1 MKTYFRV
8 LRYVFRYWRYIIP
21 AVLCM
26 MFFVLFSAFSMTTI
40 LPLLNVLFGEQTS
53 IEAVSEPDNSK
64 IDLLSR
70 PDGTTNEQILK
81 LEKGF
86 SGLKDRFEAEIR
98 NYLSGFSKIDQL
110 RILCVVILIGFL
122 LKNFFSVGQNFF
134 MAPVEQGFIHDL
146 RNELFL
152 HFQRMSLDFFHGERM
167 GKLIS
172 RVTND
177 VTIINASVAAAIN
190 SLFRDPLAV
199 IIYVT
204 LMILLSWKLTLFIF
218 VLIPLTGWVLS
229 TMGNKLKHDSER
241 MQNRLADLTSIL
253 YETLYGIRVVK
264 AFAMERFEINKF
276 KTKNEFFKKTV
287 IRMSRIRKLSPCL
300 TEYIG
305 VSVAVF
311 ILYFGGSEVLTGANA
326 LTPAQ
331 FILFLGFLF
340 ALMEPLKLLGQVFTS
355 TKEGLVAAR
364 RVFEILDK
372 PPTIVNSENPIV
384 KDTFNRMIEFKDVS
398 FQYNSG
404 EKVLSNVSLEVEKG
418 QVVALVGPSGAGKST
433 LLDLLVR
440 FYDPLEGKIEIDGI
454 NIKNIYL
461 DSLRK
466 LMGIVTQETIL
477 FNDTVWN
484 NIAYGLSDVSEEQ
497 MFNAAR
503 AANADGFILEM
514 PQSYQTL
521 IGDRGLKLSGGQRQ
535 RVAIARAILK
545 NPPILIFDEATSSL
559 DTQSELLVQE
569 AIERLLTGRTSL
581 VIAHRLSTI
590 QNANKI
596 IVLDQGRIIQA
607 GNHDQLINQTGLYRK
622 LYEMQFRNS

>member
-26 MFFVLFSAFSMTTI
+26 IFFVLFSAFSMTAL
-40 LPLLNVLFGEQTS
+40 LPLLNVLFGEQSSLEAISNINDTK
-53 IEAVSEPDNSK
+53 IES
-64 IDLLSR
+64 LSAAESA
-70 PDGTTNEQILK
+70 TEEQVLK
-81 LEKGF
+81 LEKDL
-86 SGLKDRFEAEIR
+86 SGIKDRFEAEIR
-98 NYLSGFSKIDQL
+98 AYLSRFSKINQL
-110 RILCVVILIGFL
+110 KIICIVILIGFL

-134 MAPVEQGFIHDL
+134 MAPVEQGLIRDL

-152 HFQRMSLDFFHGERM
+152 HFQKMSLDFFHGERM

-177 VTIINASVAAAIN
+177 VTIINASVAAVIN
-190 SLFRDPLAV
+190 SIFRDPLSI

-204 LMILLSWKLTLFIF
+204 LMIVLSWKLTLLVFI
-218 VLIPLTGWVLS
+218 LIPLTGWVLS
-229 TMGNKLKHDSER
+229 VMGNKLKQDSEK

-264 AFAMERFEINKF
+264 AFVMERFEINKF
-276 KTKNEFFKKTV
+276 KTNNELFKKTV
-287 IRMSRIRKLSPCL
+287 VRMSRIRKLSPCL

-305 VSVAVF
+305 VSIGVF
-311 ILYFGGSEVLTGANA
+311 ILYFGGSEVLSEENT

-340 ALMEPLKLLGQVFTS
+340 AMMEPLKLLGQVYTS

-364 RVFEILDK
+364 RVFEILDT
-372 PPTIVNSENPIV
+372 PPTIVNSPNPIIV
-384 KDTFNRMIEFKDVS
+384 DKFERLIEFKNVS
-398 FQYNSG
+398 FQYNQG
-404 EKVLSNVSLEVEKG
+404 EKVLSNVSLSAGKG
-418 QVVALVGPSGAGKST
+418 QVIALVGPSGAGKST

-440 FYDPLEGKIEIDGI
+440 FYDPLEGVIEIDSL
-454 NIKNIYL
+454 NIKRIDLN
-461 DSLRK
+461 SLRK

-503 AANADGFILEM
+503 AANAHDFILDM
-514 PQSYQTL
+514 PQRYQTL
-521 IGDRGLKLSGGQRQ
+521 IGDRGVKLSGGQRQ
-535 RVAIARAILK
+535 RLAIARAILK

-569 AIERLLTGRTSL
+569 AIERLLAGRTSF

-596 IVLDQGRIIQA
+596 IVLDQGRIVQE
-607 GNHDQLINQTGLYRK
+607 GRHQQLIKQGGLYRK
-622 LYEMQFRNS
+622 LYEMQFRNN